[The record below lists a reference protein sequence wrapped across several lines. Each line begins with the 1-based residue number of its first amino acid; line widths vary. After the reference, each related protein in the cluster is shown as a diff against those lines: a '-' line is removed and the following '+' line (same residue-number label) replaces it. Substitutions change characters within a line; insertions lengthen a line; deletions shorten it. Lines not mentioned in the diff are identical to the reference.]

1 MVKQVCGCPL
11 GLVLSN
17 NSLNC
22 TSLGECKS
30 DEYRCYTGECIS
42 SHSRCDFKKDC
53 PRGDD
58 EDAVKCL
65 HYTPNSC
72 PQSQFLCHDKTKCL
86 DKKHMCDNVKDCS
99 DGSDE
104 IDCLHKHTCD
114 SSSTFYQ

>member
-1 MVKQVCGCPL
+1 M
-11 GLVLSN
+11 VLSN

-22 TSLGECKS
+22 TLLEECKS

-42 SHSRCDFKKDC
+42 SHFRCDSKKDC

-65 HYTPNSC
+65 HYTSNSC
-72 PQSQFLCHDKTKCL
+72 PKSQFLCHDKTKCL

-104 IDCLHKHTCD
+104 TDCIPQHICD
-114 SSSTFYQ
+114 LCNILCKVI